1 VAAFAGRR
9 RVAGSAAVP
18 FFATAAKGTEP
29 ALRDELRE
37 LRFRNVRADRG
48 GVHFEGDPS
57 EGYRACLWS
66 RIAVRVLEPRASFE
80 APGERALY
88 DHVRALDLGDAI
100 DAKRTL
106 VVSAACRSSRLTHTQ
121 YLSQLTKD
129 AIVDRIRDKSGAR
142 PNVDK
147 RDADVHV
154 FVHLVKDV
162 ATVYLDLAGEPLH
175 RRGYREPGGEAPLK
189 ETLAAAIV
197 RLSHWDR
204 KSELADPMCGSGT
217 LLLEAALW
225 ARNVA
230 PGLLRPRFGF
240 ERFCRFDES
249 QAARWREL
257 REQAAAA
264 QLPHGPPVFG
274 SDTDRDA
281 LDRAARAAERAGI
294 DVSLLWQE
302 LRDYPTKSS
311 PGTFVSNPPYGH
323 RLERGANLSRE
334 LATLVD
340 RHPSASVALL
350 MAADQPM
357 GHTRRRPEPLHRL
370 WNGDIE
376 CVVRRYAAGE

>member
-1 VAAFAGRR
+1 MQ
-9 RVAGSAAVP
+9 

-37 LRFRNVRADRG
+37 LRFRGVRADRG

-66 RIAVRVLEPRASFE
+66 RIAVRVLEPRATFE
-80 APGERALY
+80 AAGERAFY
-88 DHVRALDLGDAI
+88 DGVRGLDLSDAI

-129 AIVDRIRDKSGAR
+129 AIVDRIRDATGAR
-142 PNVDK
+142 PSVQK

-154 FVHLVKDV
+154 FVHLVKDM

-225 ARNVA
+225 AQNVA
-230 PGLLRPRFGF
+230 PGLARARFGF
-240 ERFCRFDES
+240 ERFCRFDAAE
-249 QAARWREL
+249 AARYREL
-257 REQAAAA
+257 REQAEAAR
-264 QLPHGPPVFG
+264 LPHAPPLFG
-274 SDTDRDA
+274 SDTDRDV
-281 LDRAARAAERAGI
+281 LDRAARSAERAGVQ
-294 DVSLLWQE
+294 VSLMWQE

-311 PGTFVSNPPYGH
+311 PGTFVSNPPYGR
-323 RLERGANLSRE
+323 RLERGANLPRE
-334 LATLVD
+334 LAALVD
-340 RHPSASVALL
+340 RHPSSNVALL
-350 MAADQPM
+350 MAAEQPM
-357 GHTRRRPEPLHRL
+357 GRTERRPEPLHRL

-376 CVVRRYAAGE
+376 CVVRRYAAAARR